1 MTTGI
6 VSPALPAIAIT
17 YQHVASS
24 LIDQVSTVPSLTMAL
39 FVVLSTWIVKYL
51 GTKKTVELG
60 LTLVIVSTLLSLV
73 APNIW
78 LLIGARALLGAGL
91 GIYNSLAV
99 SLITFSYHGQQRD
112 KLLGWQNAFQ
122 GIGATIG
129 SILVAGLII
138 LNWRATFLIYAV
150 AIIILIFY
158 HRNVPDIKLTVAP
171 SPESTPT
178 TKHPINWRNLSKYG
192 FLLFGLMTFYMIAT
206 VKIPT
211 YLITNGIG
219 SANTGSLLV
228 GLMSV
233 GTIIAGLL
241 YGQLFNHLHSG
252 VLVLAAALMLGAYWL
267 YGFTSQIMLAAI
279 GAFLIGASFGIFVPA
294 IFGAASQAADISQ
307 SNFVSTFLLICS
319 NLANFIS
326 PFIAAFLIMGHKQL
340 TIIFMNGTLFLI
352 GLLLVTIW
360 ISWRQKASAPA
371 QNENI

>member
-6 VSPALPAIAIT
+6 VSPALPAIATT

-60 LTLVIVSTLLSLV
+60 LTLVIASTLLSLV

-138 LNWRATFLIYAV
+138 INWRAAFLIYAV
-150 AIIILIFY
+150 AIVILIFY
-158 HRNVPDIKLTVAP
+158 HRNVPDITLTVAP
-171 SPESTPT
+171 THSTPA
-178 TKHPINWRNLSKYG
+178 KHPINWRSLSKYG

-211 YLITNGIG
+211 YLIDNGIG

-233 GTIIAGLL
+233 GTIMAGLL
-241 YGQLFNHLHSG
+241 YGQLFTHLRSG
-252 VLVLAAALMLGAYWL
+252 VLVLAAAMMLGAYWM
-267 YGFTSQIMLAAI
+267 YAFTAQITLATM

-326 PFIAAFLIMGHKQL
+326 PFIAAFLLMGHKQL
-340 TIIFMNGTLFLI
+340 TLVFMNGALVLI

-360 ISWRQKASAPA
+360 ISWRQRANAPA